1 MQKQLITDRAIKE
14 ALNCKRVHGR
24 QNPTTFQQRPTMS
37 LVSSSQID
45 LRIIEVF
52 YVETIHPAP
61 LANAIPPL
69 PEEADRR

>member
-52 YVETIHPAP
+52 YV
-61 LANAIPPL
+61 
-69 PEEADRR
+69 